1 MHDGSMFDALLC
13 CAGERKVTA
22 KKIVS
27 KTKKEAL
34 HRPSTQLISAGVVP
48 LGIFNTSDKLLI
60 CFPLAWQAKRQC
72 YNKITV

>member
-1 MHDGSMFDALLC
+1 MFDALLC
-13 CAGERKVTA
+13 CAGERKATA

-34 HRPSTQLISAGVVP
+34 HRPSTQLISAGMVP
-48 LGIFNTSDKLLI
+48 LDIYNTSDKLLI